1 MERKDFEKKI
11 DELASIEEHKEFAKI
26 VAQMYGIISD
36 YVLSRFEDHEEGWE
50 KVIVSMV
57 KKDGGPKE
65 EEV

>member
-36 YVLSRFEDHEEGWE
+36 YALSRFENHEEGWE

-57 KKDGGPKE
+57 KKDDEPKE

>member
-36 YVLSRFEDHEEGWE
+36 YVLSRFEDHEDGWK
-50 KVIVSMV
+50 KVVVSMV
-57 KKDGGPKE
+57 KKDNESKKE
-65 EEV
+65 EM

>member
-50 KVIVSMV
+50 KVVVSIV
-57 KKDGGPKE
+57 KKDDESKKE
-65 EEV
+65 EV

>member
-50 KVIVSMV
+50 KVVVSMV
-57 KKDGGPKE
+57 KKDDEPKKG
-65 EEV
+65 EV

>member
-11 DELASIEEHKEFAKI
+11 DELTSIEEHKEFAKI

-50 KVIVSMV
+50 KVVVSMV
-57 KKDGGPKE
+57 RKDDEPKE
-65 EEV
+65 GEV